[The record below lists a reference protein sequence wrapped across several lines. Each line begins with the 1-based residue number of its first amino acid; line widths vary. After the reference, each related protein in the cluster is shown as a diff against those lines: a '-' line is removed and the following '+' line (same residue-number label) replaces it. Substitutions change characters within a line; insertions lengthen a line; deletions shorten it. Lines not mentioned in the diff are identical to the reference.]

1 MTLKASFRDA
11 SSISIKYMD
20 TYTDIIVDLES
31 DEGTV
36 IIPDNPY
43 MVLLTSSHGT
53 ATINSVP
60 SPNKVK
66 FHLEREDYE
75 SLGVGESTLELLVEG
90 NSYVLGVD
98 IMPSLVYN
106 KVVDESD
113 KLETGNKPIIPAST
127 GDKAKID
134 KRVSDLFD
142 DSGYDI

>member
-60 SPNKVK
+60 IPNKVK

-90 NSYVLGVD
+90 NTYVLGVD

>member
-1 MTLKASFRDA
+1 MVLKASFRDA
-11 SSISIKYMD
+11 QSISIKYMD

-36 IIPDNPY
+36 VIPDNPY
-43 MVLLTSSHGT
+43 MVLLTSSKGT

-66 FHLEREDYE
+66 FHLEEEDYV
-75 SLGVGESTLELLVEG
+75 SLGVGEATLELLIEG

-106 KVVDESD
+106 KIVDESD
-113 KLETGNKPIIPAST
+113 KLDTSNKPIIPVAT
-127 GDKAKID
+127 GTKAAIN